1 MRMRLT
7 IVLIS
12 VLFVIIYF
20 TTFSHL
26 IALWSLNEDYG
37 HGFLVIPIV
46 LYLLWKK
53 AADLSAGP
61 YEPAH
66 WGGVLVVIWAFLYS
80 LGTVG
85 QISTITY
92 ASMIVS
98 PIASAATLISART
111 AMAILAPC
119 GFMIFMF
126 PVPSEVYTRVTNPLL
141 LLSTTFSFH
150 VLDLLRIPVLR
161 DGNLLTLPNY
171 TMEVV
176 QACSGIRSLMSIMA
190 LAFIMA
196 YLMLKSNVLRTA
208 FFLMSI
214 PVAIIGNIL
223 RISITALLA
232 YFISPKTAE
241 GFSHTMAGIV
251 VFLFSC
257 LLLFFCMELL
267 LWVSRKRGLS
277 FTALPCWRY
286 SSPSILWSVW
296 RGSLRSPDMTC
307 LSSSDHG
314 WEAMYPMT
322 ASNSLPGWA

>member
-1 MRMRLT
+1 MVIEHKTHTRMHL
-7 IVLIS
+7 IFLLIS
-12 VLFVIIYF
+12 VLFVMIYF
-20 TTFSHL
+20 TTFSQL
-26 IALWSLNEDYG
+26 ITLWSMNEDYG

-53 AADLSAGP
+53 AEDLSGETH
-61 YEPAH
+61 EPEH
-66 WGGVLVVIWAFLYS
+66 WGGALVVIWAFLYCIGS
-80 LGTVG
+80 VG

-92 ASMIVS
+92 ASMIVF
-98 PIASAATLISART
+98 PIASVATLIDTRT

-141 LLSTTFSFH
+141 ILSTSFSFH

-196 YLMLKSNVLRTA
+196 YLMLKSNVLRIA

-232 YFISPKTAE
+232 YFISPETAE

-251 VFLFSC
+251 VFLFAC
-257 LLLFFCMELL
+257 LLLFFCMELF
-267 LWVSRKRGLS
+267 LWLSRKRGLS
-277 FTALPCWRY
+277 FTP
-286 SSPSILWSVW
+286 
-296 RGSLRSPDMTC
+296 
-307 LSSSDHG
+307 
-314 WEAMYPMT
+314 
-322 ASNSLPGWA
+322 